1 MQATA
6 SVTKIVILKQSL
18 QKLNVVEHST
28 FVGRSPET
36 VSWKTS
42 YLVSVYEECPGYTK
56 SAILIL
62 ARVSWKNIVST
73 VVSLAKG
80 SWKTP

>member
-1 MQATA
+1 VNTVQRCLKKFDTDIDLTTLSPVLMLATA

-42 YLVSVYEECPGYTK
+42 YLVSVYE
-56 SAILIL
+56 
-62 ARVSWKNIVST
+62 
-73 VVSLAKG
+73 
-80 SWKTP
+80 